1 MVEHH
6 RKKQVGVV
14 LATKM
19 KKTAIVEV
27 TRLVQHPVYGKVVKQ
42 IKKYPVHDEKQSA
55 KVGDKVRIEETRPLS
70 KTKRWRLAEI
80 LTSSK

>member
-1 MVEHH
+1 MVDHH
-6 RKKQVGVV
+6 RKEQVGVV

-19 KKTAIVEV
+19 QKTAIVEV
-27 TRLVQHPVYGKVVKQ
+27 TRLVQHPIYGKVVKQ

-80 LTSSK
+80 LTSLK